1 MKIVIG
7 FISYNQSSF
16 KYLPF
21 FLPSLK
27 EALDNL
33 DFDYHLLALDNSD
46 SFEGNKSYINDFF
59 EKNNLTDKGDILS
72 LGFNS
77 GFAKGFNFLIKKAID
92 LNSEL
97 FMAINPDVILE
108 KDSISKLVE
117 KFQLK
122 SKEEKISS
130 VGPKILNWDFVN
142 NRKTRII
149 DSLGIGMSSK
159 HYFFDIKQGDED
171 NSSFC
176 EERVFGIS
184 GAAVVYSLEAL
195 KDVAFNN
202 GKFLEFFDELM
213 FMYKEDIDLA
223 YRLNLAGWKSFLVSD
238 SIIYHD
244 RSLSTQSYGFFNL
257 IFGKKNGF
265 RVLSYFNQMIIF
277 LKFRKIRFSPK
288 VKLFTCLRFFLLFF
302 YGLFFNFGQIKK
314 LFFSF
319 LDIEKRRKNLKI
331 KGNCVNEIETLLRKA

>member
-1 MKIVIG
+1 MKIVIA

-33 DFDYHLLALDNSD
+33 NFDYHLLVLDNSD
-46 SFEGNKSYINDFF
+46 SFEGNKSYIKDFF
-59 EKNNLTDKGDILS
+59 EKNNLLEKSDILS

-77 GFAKGFNFLIKKAID
+77 GFAKGFNFLIKKALD
-92 LNSEL
+92 LNSDL

-122 SKEEKISS
+122 SREERISS

-142 NRKTRII
+142 NRKTETI
-149 DSLGIGMSSK
+149 DSLGIGMSSG
-159 HYFFDIKQGDED
+159 HHFFDIKQGSED
-171 NSSFC
+171 NTNFYT
-176 EERVFGIS
+176 EHVFGIS
-184 GAAVVYSLEAL
+184 GAAVVYNLEAL
-195 KDVAFNN
+195 RDVAFDN
-202 GKFLEFFDELM
+202 GDSLEFFDELM

-223 YRLNLAGWKSFLVSD
+223 YRLNLANWKSLLVSD

-244 RSLSTQSYGFFNL
+244 RSLSTQSYNFLSL
-257 IFGKKNGF
+257 IFGKKTSF
-265 RVLSYFNQMIIF
+265 RSWSYLNQMIIF
-277 LKFRKIRFSPK
+277 LKFRKIKFSFK
-288 VKLFTCLRFFLLFF
+288 IKFFSFLRFFFLFF
-302 YGLFFNFGQIKK
+302 YGLFFNFSQIKRLVC
-314 LFFSF
+314 LFS
-319 LDIEKRRKNLKI
+319 DIEKRRKNLKI
-331 KGNCVNEIETLLRKA
+331 KGNCVDKIESLV